1 MKETPDI
8 SIVVLNW
15 NTSYLLT
22 RALESI
28 ISAAGDINYEVI
40 VIDNASTDG
49 GFKHVPENI
58 RHNPRFTFIQNE
70 KNLGWAAINIMLEQ
84 SHTKYI
90 ATIDPDALLRPGA
103 LQSLYRFMEE
113 HPEAGA
119 ATASLFNPDGSPQ
132 LYYRRIMT
140 PSIYFFTTIIGRVID
155 KYLLNL
161 RRWKQYRYED
171 LNINVLSEVEQPAW
185 PCLMWRREALGTYIV
200 DEQIPF
206 YFLDVEM
213 SRSLYNR
220 GYKIYL
226 VPDATITHLKSTS
239 YNKKE
244 SSWRRKEYNR
254 SLMVYFKKHYPFSA
268 PLVWVAAWIDRALR
282 ALSRAFLGREPLR

>member
-15 NTSYLLT
+15 NTSDLLKG
-22 RALESI
+22 ALESI
-28 ISAAGDINYEVI
+28 VSTAGDINYEVV

-49 GFKHVPENI
+49 GFKHVSENI

-70 KNLGWAAINIMLEQ
+70 KNLGWAAINIMLER
-84 SHTKYI
+84 SRTKYI
-90 ATIDPDALLRPGA
+90 VTIDPDALLHAGA
-103 LQSLYRFMEE
+103 LQALYAFMES
-113 HPEAGA
+113 HPQAGA
-119 ATASLFNPDGSPQ
+119 VTASLLNPDGSPQ

-155 KYLLNL
+155 KYLLGL
-161 RRWKQYRYED
+161 TRWRHYRYENLD
-171 LNINVLSEVEQPAW
+171 VSHVSEVEQPAW
-185 PCLMWRREALGTYIV
+185 PCLMWRREALGAYIV
-200 DEQIPF
+200 DERIPF

-220 GYKIYL
+220 GYKTYL
-226 VPDATITHLKSTS
+226 VPQATITHLKSTS

-268 PLVWVAAWIDRALR
+268 PLVWVAAWVDRALR